1 MTDPT
6 AQDQREVVCRLLH
19 RDLIGPVNGPDETLV
34 GQRPD
39 VRYTTGMI
47 FARESGA
54 DSTDDGTEEIA
65 GTAGDADEV
74 EDSPLAGMLQRNPAS
89 AGMTFSVSLDA
100 TLEVRVRAGT
110 YEMTGG
116 GGDAPDAYT
125 RSAHEEIIDLPNLA
139 LASQAPTTI
148 LNGRAE
154 LWIRDRI
161 HDDRRIV
168 TATVVN
174 ALLAAEDERKSDRW
188 KKALFQLE
196 MEATCRTG
204 SFREP
209 PAVDVAVDE
218 EERELRLRYR
228 SKIAWAVGHCTSVR
242 WDSHTEDPPK
252 SIAIDFM
259 PTVDVPQFRAGRRAG
274 ARYDES
280 VLSIVRL
287 AENDPATL
295 RSDFDAFIDDF
306 ERWIEECRQI
316 IIAKHHR
323 DAFKRTLVRLDEQLA
338 RLRVGVSFIC
348 KGDEEIRTAF
358 RMANEAIL
366 SQMEQVSRARNKSF
380 DRSKPEWR
388 PFQLAFQFLVIPG
401 LVSNEGL
408 HGREIVDLV
417 WFPTGGGKTEAY
429 LLSSAFIIL
438 YRRMKFGEEG
448 AGTAVLTRYTL
459 RLLTTQQ
466 FIRSATLVCA
476 LERMRSLDEERLGTR
491 PIDIGLWIGGGST
504 PNKQTD
510 AQHEFDALL
519 DDRRP
524 QNRFMLDACP
534 WCGCSLLP
542 EQKAPEEQYGM
553 RFTDK
558 GRFEFHCLDSGCE
571 FHHRLPVQVVDH
583 FLYEQPPSFLLGT
596 IDKFAMLAW
605 DGRGRAFFGAPAARD
620 SPRFRP
626 PDLVIQDE
634 LHLISGPL
642 GTIAAVYE
650 SAIDVVLA
658 QRGMSPKI
666 VAATATMRGAD
677 TQARRLYARPVRV
690 FPAPGVDADDSWF
703 MEEDRTDGA
712 PNRRYIGILGQAH
725 SPVTNTVHTTAALLN
740 AGHESARTDT
750 FWTTLAYH
758 NSRRELGKTMTLGRD
773 DIPDRIKVA
782 LNPQPR
788 PCSNVRELSGNIAGW
803 EIPERLKELM
813 LRRGH
818 AEAVDLLPC
827 TNMISVGVD
836 VGRLNSMIVM
846 GQPKTTAEYIQA
858 TSRVGRERDGAG
870 LVLMN
875 FSPTKPRDR
884 SHFESFRRY
893 HDALYRWVEPTSVTP
908 ESGPALDR
916 ALHAAV
922 ILAVRIGRLPDD
934 EDAGNLA
941 NMADEDVA
949 DVRGRLVERLQSASG
964 ATEIAEARVK
974 EIFGWWQHAIEEARS
989 SGRGFRY
996 RSEAQ
1001 YRGLIRRFGSP
1012 QKDESK
1018 ETLQSMRN
1026 VDGEVPTSVEKW

>member
-1 MTDPT
+1 MTSPN
-6 AQDQREVVCRLLH
+6 AQDQREIVCQLLR
-19 RDLIGPVNGPDETLV
+19 RDLIGPVDGPDETLV

-47 FARESGA
+47 FARETQA
-54 DSTDDGTEEIA
+54 DPTDDGTEEIA

-89 AGMTFSVSLDA
+89 AGMTFAVSVDA

-110 YEMTGG
+110 YEHAG
-116 GGDAPDAYT
+116 GGDDRPVSYA
-125 RSAHEEIIDLPNLA
+125 RSTHEEIVDLPDLE

-148 LNGRAE
+148 LDGRAE

-174 ALLAAEDERKSDRW
+174 AAVADENENKSDRW

-196 MEATCRTG
+196 LEVICRTG

-218 EERELRLRYR
+218 EEQELRLRYR

-242 WDSHTEDPPK
+242 WDSHTQGPPK
-252 SIAIDFM
+252 TIAIDFM
-259 PTVDVPQFRAGRRAG
+259 PTVDVPQFRTGRRDG
-274 ARYDES
+274 ARYDAS
-280 VLSIVRL
+280 VLSIARL
-287 AENDPATL
+287 AEHDPADL

-306 ERWIEECRQI
+306 GRWVEECRQI
-316 IIAKHHR
+316 TIEDHHR
-323 DAFKRTLVRLDEQLA
+323 DAFTRTIDRLDEQLA

-348 KGDEEIRTAF
+348 EGDDAIRTAF

-366 SQMEQVSRARNKSF
+366 SQMEQVSRARNRSF
-380 DRSKPEWR
+380 DRSTPEWR

-401 LVSNEGL
+401 LVSNEDR
-408 HGREIVDLV
+408 HGREIVDLI

-438 YRRMKFGEEG
+438 YRRMKFGDEG
-448 AGTAVLTRYTL
+448 AGTAVMTRYTL

-466 FIRSATLVCA
+466 FTRSATLVCA
-476 LERMRSLDEERLGTR
+476 LERMRSLDEARLGET
-491 PIDIGLWIGGGST
+491 PIEIGLWIGGGST

-510 AQHEFDALL
+510 ARHEFDALL

-553 RFTDK
+553 RFTDQ
-558 GRFEFHCLDSGCE
+558 GRFEFHCLDSDCD

-583 FLYEQPPSFLLGT
+583 FLYEHPPSFLLGT
-596 IDKFAMLAW
+596 IDKFAMLTW
-605 DGRGRAFFGAPAARD
+605 DGRGRAFFGAPAGSGR
-620 SPRFRP
+620 PGFRP

-712 PNRRYIGILGQAH
+712 PNRRYIGLLGQAH
-725 SPVTNTVHTTAALLN
+725 SPVTNTVHSTAALLN
-740 AGHESARTDT
+740 AGAESARTDT

-782 LNPQPR
+782 LALKPR
-788 PCSNVRELSGNIAGW
+788 KCSNVRELSGNIAGW
-803 EIPERLKELM
+803 EIPARLKELM
-813 LRRGH
+813 LQRGH

-870 LVLMN
+870 VVLVN

-893 HDALYRWVEPTSVTP
+893 HEALYRWVEPTSVTP

-922 ILAVRIGRLPDD
+922 ILAVRLGRLPDD
-934 EDAGNLA
+934 EDAKRLA
-941 NMADEDVA
+941 NMAEADLA
-949 DVRGRLVERLQSASG
+949 DVRDRLVQRLQSASG
-964 ATEIAEARVK
+964 STEVAEERVK
-974 EIFGWWQHAIEEARS
+974 EIFGWWQAAIADALS
-989 SGRGFRY
+989 AGRGFRY

-1012 QKDESK
+1012 QRDESR

-1026 VDGEVPTSVEKW
+1026 VDGEVPTSVETW